1 LKAAVLHGPGDVRF
15 EEIPDPKPAPGEIV
29 IKTLAALTCGT
40 DLKVVRRG
48 YHARML
54 HLPCVLGH
62 EAAGRI
68 TAVGDGVTSWRVG
81 DLVVAANSAP
91 CGACP
96 HCNRGRDSQC
106 DDLLFWN
113 GAFAEAFAVPS
124 RVVARNTLRLGGVSP
139 EDAAMTEPLACCV
152 KGIED
157 AGVRENDR
165 VLVIGVGPIG
175 LMLVRLS
182 VLKGAR
188 VTAAARRKASLDVAS
203 AHGAS
208 ETLLL
213 HSGEAGL
220 IFEAEP
226 TAPFDVVLDAG
237 GASET
242 TTLAIRAVGR
252 GGTVSLFAG
261 CPDGTKVDLDVTR
274 VHYDELRILG
284 SFHHTP
290 ASFRESF
297 RLIASGAV
305 EPKRF
310 VTARKSLTDLPAS
323 LITPAPGALKTLV
336 TF

>member
-1 LKAAVLHGPGDVRF
+1 
-15 EEIPDPKPAPGEIV
+15 
-29 IKTLAALTCGT
+29 
-40 DLKVVRRG
+40 
-48 YHARML
+48 
-54 HLPCVLGH
+54 
-62 EAAGRI
+62 
-68 TAVGDGVTSWRVG
+68 
-81 DLVVAANSAP
+81 
-91 CGACP
+91 
-96 HCNRGRDSQC
+96 
-106 DDLLFWN
+106 
-113 GAFAEAFAVPS
+113 
-124 RVVARNTLRLGGVSP
+124 
-139 EDAAMTEPLACCV
+139 
-152 KGIED
+152 
-157 AGVRENDR
+157 VRENDR